1 MPNYNNRLNLPN
13 DTSLP
18 FFDYGIFKP
27 GQLAYPKIKNL
38 VNKQDI
44 KSAEITYRMKIR
56 DGIPILTNAQNN
68 YYKTKGV
75 IMTFK
80 NGQKAYEI
88 ISNTFFEDFYEWKTL
103 KIDGDD
109 VNVLFGKRIRRG
121 SDTILNEIEK
131 EDYDGKNDPFF
142 NETIDIIENYLNR
155 NKDQKIMIDS
165 KKHLKIKIKHNRN
178 LKNNKSY
185 DYIND
190 FFELQKNYML
200 LWSSIERYT
209 DIKYNETTKKK
220 NNYRFSEEKAFRD
233 GMNKN
238 QNKYHKTVFSTKDL
252 EKYGFYPTD
261 SYRTIDYY
269 YTFRCN
275 VVHRGKASYFDYTM
289 LETATMELLE
299 IFKNALEDTWNERN
313 LFNSD

>member
-1 MPNYNNRLNLPN
+1 MPHNNNRLNLPD

-44 KSAEITYRMKIR
+44 KSVEIDYLMRIR
-56 DGIPILTNAQNN
+56 DGIPILTNDQNDH
-68 YYKTKGV
+68 YKTKGF

-88 ISNTFFEDFYEWKTL
+88 ISNTFFENFYEWKTL
-103 KIDGDD
+103 KIDGND
-109 VNVLFGKRIRRG
+109 VNVLFGKNIMKG
-121 SDTILNEIEK
+121 SDLIQNEE
-131 EDYDGKNDPFF
+131 EGNYDGKNDPFF
-142 NETIDIIENYLNR
+142 NEAIDMVEKYLNR
-155 NKDQKIMIDS
+155 DKNQKIRIKSD
-165 KKHLKIKIKHNRN
+165 KYLKIKIKHNRN
-178 LKNNKSY
+178 LRNNRSHDK
-185 DYIND
+185 IND
-190 FFELQKNYML
+190 FFELQKSYML
-200 LWSSIERYT
+200 LWSAIERYT
-209 DIKYNETTKKK
+209 DIKYNENTKKK
-220 NNYRFSEEKAFRD
+220 NNKRFSEEKAFKD
-233 GMNKN
+233 GMDKNKS
-238 QNKYHKTVFSTKDL
+238 QQHKAVFSTKNL
-252 EKYGFYPTD
+252 NKYLFNETD
-261 SYRTIDYY
+261 PHKTINYY

-313 LFNSD
+313 LI